1 MTDLT
6 AKELC
11 GGRPDDLRT
20 LGTRTQGDM
29 DDRPAAGLQ
38 LAARRGVAF
47 VAGVA
52 RTHRLWIVRFLAGV
66 YTEVFRGTSALV
78 MIFWVF
84 FVLPIAFGWQ
94 LVPMWAG
101 TLALGL
107 TYGAY
112 GSEIVRGALKAVDP
126 AQQEGGIALSFTPWQ
141 RMRLILLPQAVPEMI
156 PPFSNLLIELLKGTA
171 LVSVMG
177 MGDLAF
183 SGNLVRLALQESAEI
198 YTYLLVIYFVIAFL
212 LTRVMRGLEKKLK
225 AGVGKE
231 PERGVSAHELKR
243 AQTTGVGGGVGG
255 ASMKWDWDAVSD
267 FMPYF
272 WDGLVVTLQALV
284 LGSLISFVA
293 RPGVGAADARAVALG
308 ALAGRRGH
316 GVHPQHP
323 AAGAAVLPLLRAAR
337 VGRDPLGADHR
348 CDRRSGCTTRRTRCR
363 STGPASRP
371 CRPASGRRRPR

>member
-1 MTDLT
+1 MTSGLW
-6 AKELC
+6 ELVLK
-11 GGRPDDLRT
+11 GIWTTVQLLVFSAL
-20 LGTRTQGDM
+20 LG
-29 DDRPAAGLQ
+29 AA
-38 LAARRGVAF
+38 VAF

-52 RTHRLWIVRFLAGV
+52 RTHRLWIVRFLAGL

-84 FVLPIAFGWQ
+84 FVLPVAFGWQ

-126 AQQEGGIALSFTPWQ
+126 AQQEGGVALSFTPWQ

-198 YTYLLVIYFVIAFL
+198 YTYLLLIYFVIAFL

-225 AGVGKE
+225 AGVGKA
-231 PERGVSAHELKR
+231 PERKVVTEPGPVIGV
-243 AQTTGVGGGVGG
+243 GVVGGG
-255 ASMKWDWDAVSD
+255 
-267 FMPYF
+267 
-272 WDGLVVTLQALV
+272 
-284 LGSLISFVA
+284 
-293 RPGVGAADARAVALG
+293 
-308 ALAGRRGH
+308 
-316 GVHPQHP
+316 
-323 AAGAAVLPLLRAAR
+323 
-337 VGRDPLGADHR
+337 
-348 CDRRSGCTTRRTRCR
+348 
-363 STGPASRP
+363 SR
-371 CRPASGRRRPR
+371 